1 MLLLELGVVL
11 LYVVAASQF
20 ILCEVYCCY
29 IWEFF
34 VVGDGSCTVV
44 SYMRCTFAFDW
55 RFLLYEM
62 VAAQL

>member
-29 IWEFF
+29 IYDSF
-34 VVGDGSCTVV
+34 
-44 SYMRCTFAFDW
+44 
-55 RFLLYEM
+55 
-62 VAAQL
+62 